1 MTGSIYAAQRAT
13 RHSCPACG
21 VSVLLPE
28 GTPPAVCGT
37 CRVQLRPADATTSA
51 PRTPNGVPAG
61 LPGSIAPCDAAH
73 ALRWSEGRLRGRLDR
88 GEIAYVQAGPGR
100 TRYVLTS
107 ELARLEAT
115 GEHVDW
121 DALAEL
127 HHAPRVA

>member
-1 MTGSIYAAQRAT
+1 MTGSIYATQAAK
-13 RHSCPACG
+13 RHACPSCG
-21 VSVLLPE
+21 VTVLLPE
-28 GTPPAVCGT
+28 GVPSAVCGS
-37 CRVQLRPADATTSA
+37 CRVQLHPADAGPSA
-51 PRTPNGVPAG
+51 PRGENGVPAG

-107 ELARLEAT
+107 ELARLEAM

-127 HHAPRVA
+127 QHAPRVA